1 MLHKRPMSSY
11 CVGCRIDGRSRSD
24 SISRFIGW
32 VISSF
37 VWSFSDLNSLRLFFG
52 KGFLVWWGFFGSNRI
67 HINTEAAARKIT
79 TNGWLYQLELI
90 LMSAFFEDLSELSHL
105 ILLFCSFLFYRTL
118 KKAKR
123 ERKLTV
129 FEIILMLLIP
139 FGVFSWAVSFVMLK
153 TS

>member
-1 MLHKRPMSSY
+1 
-11 CVGCRIDGRSRSD
+11 
-24 SISRFIGW
+24 
-32 VISSF
+32 
-37 VWSFSDLNSLRLFFG
+37 
-52 KGFLVWWGFFGSNRI
+52 
-67 HINTEAAARKIT
+67 
-79 TNGWLYQLELI
+79 
-90 LMSAFFEDLSELSHL
+90 MSAFFEDLSELSHL